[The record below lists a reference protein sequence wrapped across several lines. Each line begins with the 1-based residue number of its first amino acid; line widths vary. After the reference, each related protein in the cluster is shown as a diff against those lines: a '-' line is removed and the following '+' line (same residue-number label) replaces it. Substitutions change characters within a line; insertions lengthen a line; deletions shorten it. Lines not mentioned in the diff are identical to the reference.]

1 MSMSDAACRA
11 AKAAER
17 EYKLSDGGGL
27 YLLVKPNGTRLWNQA
42 YRFAGKQKKLSHGS
56 YPTVSLADARRLR
69 DEAKKLLASGVDP
82 GANKRIQRL
91 AAVTSAGDTFGG
103 LAAEYL
109 ARIEDEGAAPATV
122 SKNRWMLIDL
132 AGPSLGTRPIADI
145 TPAEILVL
153 LQQIERTGRRE
164 TARRLRSVIGTVFRL
179 AVATLRAKD
188 DPTLPLRGALKAPK
202 VKHRAAITDEKRL
215 GALLAAIDDYDGWP
229 TLRCAL
235 QFAALTFARPGEVRG
250 AVWDEM
256 DIENA
261 VWRIDGKRTKVRRP
275 HDVPLSRQAL
285 DVLREVKEVAR
296 ASTLVFPSIRSNKT
310 PLSENAMNSA
320 LRRLGFTQDEM
331 TAHGFRAAA
340 SSILNEK
347 GFRPDVIEAALGH
360 QEKNEIRR
368 AYNRATY
375 WPERIELMQA
385 WADHLDSLK
394 RIGDAA
400 VAL

>member
-1 MSMSDAACRA
+1 MSDTACRA

-17 EYKLSDGGGL
+17 EYKLSDAGGL

-91 AAVTSAGDTFGG
+91 AAVTSAGDTFGS

-122 SKNRWMLIDL
+122 SKNRWMLVDL

-202 VKHRAAITDEKRL
+202 VKHRAAITDEKQL

-250 AVWDEM
+250 AVWEEI

-285 DVLREVKEVAR
+285 DVLGEVKEVAR

-375 WPERIELMQA
+375 WPERIELMEA
-385 WADHLDSLK
+385 WADHLDTLK
-394 RIGDAA
+394 AG
-400 VAL
+400 

>member
-1 MSMSDAACRA
+1 MPLSDTACRA
-11 AKAAER
+11 ARGADR

-56 YPTVSLADARRLR
+56 YPTISLADARRMR
-69 DEAKKLLASGVDP
+69 DEAKRLLASGVDP
-82 GANKRIQRL
+82 GANKRLQK
-91 AAVTSAGDTFGG
+91 AAAMAAADDTFG
-103 LAAEYL
+103 AVATEYL
-109 ARIEDEGAAPATV
+109 ARIEDEGAASSTV
-122 SKNRWMLIDL
+122 AKNRWLLIDL
-132 AGPSLGTRPIADI
+132 AGPVLGSRPIADI
-145 TPAEILVL
+145 TPAEILVF
-153 LQQIERTGRRE
+153 LQQIERSGRRE

-188 DPTLPLRGALKAPK
+188 DPTQPLRGALKAPK
-202 VKHRAAITDEKRL
+202 VQHQAAITDEKRL
-215 GALLAAIDDYDGWP
+215 GALLVAIDEYEGWP

-250 AVWDEM
+250 AVWDEFQLE
-256 DIENA
+256 DA

-275 HDVPLSRQAL
+275 HDVPLSRQAIE
-285 DVLREVKEVAR
+285 VLREVTEVAR
-296 ASTLVFPSIRSNKT
+296 ASKLVFPSIRSNAR
-310 PLSENAMNSA
+310 PLSENAMNAA
-320 LRRLGFTQDEM
+320 LRRMGFTQEEM

-347 GFRPDVIEAALGH
+347 GFRPDIIEAALGH

-385 WADHLDSLK
+385 WADHLDTLK
-394 RIGDAA
+394 TPR
-400 VAL
+400 

>member
-1 MSMSDAACRA
+1 MSDAACRA

>member
-1 MSMSDAACRA
+1 MPLSDTSCRA
-11 AKAAER
+11 AKPADR

-42 YRFAGKQKKLSHGS
+42 YRFAGKQKKLSHGT
-56 YPTVSLADARRLR
+56 YPLISLADARGLR
-69 DEAKKLLASGVDP
+69 DDAKRLLASGVDP
-82 GANKRIQRL
+82 GANKRAQRL
-91 AAVTSAGDTFGG
+91 EAGTSAGDTFGVI
-103 LAAEYL
+103 ADEYL
-109 ARIEDEGAAPATV
+109 ARLEDQGAAAATV
-122 SKNRWMLIDL
+122 TKNRWMLVDL
-132 AGPSLGTRPIADI
+132 AGPALGQRPISEI
-145 TPAEILVL
+145 TPAEILAL
-153 LQQIERTGRRE
+153 LQQIERSGRRE

-188 DPTLPLRGALKAPK
+188 DPTQPLKGALKAPK
-202 VKHRAAITDEKRL
+202 VRHRAAITDEKKL
-215 GALLAAIDDYDGWP
+215 GALLVAIDDYDGWP

-235 QFAALTFARPGEVRG
+235 QFAALTFTRPGEVRG
-250 AVWDEM
+250 ATWDEIAL
-256 DIENA
+256 DAA

-275 HDVPLSRQAL
+275 HEVPLSRQAL

-296 ASTLVFPSIRSNKT
+296 ASKLVFPSIRSNVR

-340 SSILNEK
+340 SSILNER
-347 GFRPDVIEAALGH
+347 GYRADVIEAALGH

-368 AYNRATY
+368 AYNHATY

-385 WADHLDSLK
+385 WADHLDSMK
-394 RIGDAA
+394 GAK
-400 VAL
+400 